1 MPPPLTLPARRFVA
15 PFTQAVLAL
24 ALALALA
31 VVFAPAQAQTPD
43 DSGPNYTE
51 WAALAALA
59 EITLDNPDTSSDV
72 LTALRAEVVNFR
84 AQFLATQAL
93 HTDRIT
99 ALREQIA
106 ALGPPPAEG
115 QTEAPEITQRR
126 TELNGLLNAREAPLL
141 AADEA
146 FTRADGIVR
155 AIDRELRSRQADALL
170 SLGPSPVNPANWL
183 SGVDSLVSSGL
194 NIYGEVYS
202 AWLDPARRAELIAD
216 LPITIGALLLAALL
230 LLRGRHW
237 MEQLTSRQMQ
247 STALLRGRTVAAFF
261 VSLSQLLV
269 PLAGLFLLATAIS
282 LTRMTGATIEA
293 IANALVQAG
302 MAIFVARWLS
312 LQLFPIPDGQRVT
325 LNLSSSDRRR
335 ARSQALFMGL
345 LVAIYT
351 LLDPFVALQTQPPTA
366 QAVITF
372 PLVVLAALA
381 LFRLAQVL
389 RRHQPR
395 QVSDEEGVASDASPF
410 FDRMLRLGSRLV
422 SIMAL
427 IAPLLGGA
435 GYMTAALHIV
445 FPAISSLGLAALV
458 IVLHRLVTSIYTT
471 IVGDEETA
479 VDGLVPALA
488 GLALSLTAL
497 VPLALIWGA
506 RVTDLWEIWSSFSSG
521 ISLGNTR
528 ISPTNILSFFVVF
541 GIGFV
546 ITRVLQGALGT
557 SVLPKTSM
565 ERGAQKAIISGVGY
579 IGITVAALVAF
590 TTAGIDL
597 SGLAIVAGALSVG
610 IGFGL
615 QNIVSNFVSGIILL
629 IERPVSEGDWID
641 VGGVSGTIERIS
653 VRSTVIET
661 FDRSKV
667 IVPNADLISGA
678 VTNYTKSSKTG
689 RVIVPVGVAYGS
701 DTRKIAQILQEIAES
716 EPVVASIP
724 RPSVLFRGF
733 GADSLNFEIRAILR
747 DVNQIMAVASEMNHK
762 IAARFAEEGIEIPFA
777 QRDIW
782 LRNPEAL
789 QQSRPQ
795 SPAPAE
801 PAPAEPQLKPDRDT
815 DTALDSPDQSDD
827 EFPESTR

>member
-1 MPPPLTLPARRFVA
+1 MPTPLTLPARRLVA
-15 PFTQAVLAL
+15 PFIHAV
-24 ALALALA
+24 LALALA

>member
-795 SPAPAE
+795 SPAPPE